1 MSAPKPCDLRAFLR
15 IQWPF
20 SPKTKFI
27 ELDGVTL
34 VKLIRIAQNREAFRN
49 VQIR

>member
-1 MSAPKPCDLRAFLR
+1 MNIRTWLA